1 MSPFL
6 CVLTESFDSVL
17 KEMIQINKPTY
28 KVCVHCI
35 ILVQS
40 CQIAHSLIDSY
51 VERDIRS
58 SITQIENTQS
68 IYTSNIF
75 MS

>member
-6 CVLTESFDSVL
+6 CVLTDSFDSVL

-51 VERDIRS
+51 ATCNDKRK
-58 SITQIENTQS
+58 ENDV
-68 IYTSNIF
+68 NFFIF
-75 MS
+75 QVSFKP